1 MSQQDTTPPPT
12 TPLPIKLYT
21 VKVRDT
27 RMLVE
32 QLTMRAKVV
41 FTKYASDPIQ
51 TRVKLREFIVSIPRS
66 SLHDITR

>member
-1 MSQQDTTPPPT
+1 MKP
-12 TPLPIKLYT
+12 YT

-27 RMLVE
+27 RVLVE

-66 SLHDITR
+66 SLHNIMR